1 MNHLQQYN
9 YLYKSFLNSNRIIE
23 NFTKKIILFTLI
35 EYMTPVAKVLRQIC
49 YIYISHQRDRFFFL
63 SLSRDRALKELQFN
77 IQQII

>member
-1 MNHLQQYN
+1 MLLISLTCVPSASKVLPY
-9 YLYKSFLNSNRIIE
+9 
-23 NFTKKIILFTLI
+23 FTKINL
-35 EYMTPVAKVLRQIC
+35 TPVAKVLRQIC